1 MAVEFLNIDKITEW
15 VLDRDSQNH
24 EKVIEESYIKD
35 LVMIDEMEGTNDE
48 VTIPIANN
56 EKDDENPTQKIIREH
71 DTYNH
76 DLEVTI
82 RAELVRNLINR
93 LDTKIIEDS
102 LRDKK
107 FIDVKE
113 S

>member
-24 EKVIEESYIKD
+24 EKIIEESYVKD
-35 LVMIDEMEGTNDE
+35 LMVEGTNDE

-56 EKDDENPTQKIIREH
+56 EKDDENPAQKIIREH
-71 DTYNH
+71 DSYNH

-82 RAELVRNLINR
+82 RAGLVRNLINR
-93 LDTKIIEDS
+93 LDTKIIEDG
-102 LRDKK
+102 LRAKK

>member
-1 MAVEFLNIDKITEW
+1 MAVDFLDIDKTIEW
-15 VLDRDSQNH
+15 ILDRDNQNR
-24 EKVIEESYIKD
+24 EKVVEESYIKD
-35 LVMIDEMEGTNDE
+35 LVMIDEMGGANDE
-48 VTIPIANN
+48 VTIPIAND

-82 RAELVRNLINR
+82 RAEFIRNLINR
-93 LDTKIIEDS
+93 LDTKIIEGG
-102 LRDKK
+102 LRAKK
-107 FIDVKE
+107 FIGVKE